1 MKKNRSLLNVI
12 VAITFKLI
20 LFPGNFLVRRCLIN
34 LIGNEINGIHS
45 LYLSIIGVLS
55 VAELG
60 IGEAIVFCMYKP
72 IVEGDTEKTA
82 SLYNLFKRIYLVIGV
97 IIALAGC
104 AVMPFLPYLAKGH
117 AAVDVNLYLT
127 FGLMLI
133 SVVMSYAFS
142 AKTSLMNAYKDN
154 YITTT
159 ITSSGLLLQYVLQ
172 IAVLYIT
179 RSFVWYIIC
188 CIVANAAQ
196 WILTEIIIR
205 KKYPSIEKNTAP
217 KIDSETK
224 NKIVKNVKAMFM
236 HRIGGVFVNM
246 ADNLIISAFL
256 GIAIL
261 GLYSNYTMVMT
272 AMTGTMALFFT
283 PLTSTIGHLFV
294 KDKESFKTYYS
305 FFHAFNF
312 ALGCIFF
319 LGYYAVINSVI
330 NIFFGAN
337 LELSRP
343 VIFVI
348 TLNHFIQFMRQTTLL
363 FRDASGTF
371 YHDRW
376 KPLIEGGINLLLSIA
391 LVLILRDVA
400 GEEVAVVGVIVAT
413 IITSLFVCHTVE
425 PYVLHK
431 HGMNISPKKYF
442 IRNYSYIIIFVI
454 MLLTLDFCMV
464 SLENAWLEFL
474 LNGFIAVGL
483 AMIPILAVIYF
494 DKNFRSY
501 AKKFLTKIKAKLV
514 KKA

>member
-12 VAITFKLI
+12 VAIVFKLI
-20 LFPGNFLVRRCLIN
+20 LFPGNFLVRRYLIH
-34 LIGNEINGIHS
+34 LIGNEINGIYS

-82 SLYNLFKRIYLVIGV
+82 SLYNLFKRIYFVIGL
-97 IIALAGC
+97 IIAVAGC

-117 AAVDVNLYLT
+117 SAVDVNLYLT
-127 FGLMLI
+127 FGLMLV
-133 SVVMSYAFS
+133 SVVMSYSFS

-154 YITTT
+154 YITTI

-172 IAVLYIT
+172 IAVLFIT

-188 CIVANAAQ
+188 CIIANAVQ

-205 KKYPSIEKNTAP
+205 KKYPSIEKNIAP
-217 KIDSETK
+217 KIDGETK
-224 NKIVKNVKAMFM
+224 NQIVKNVKAMFM

-246 ADNLIISAFL
+246 ADNLIISACL

-261 GLYSNYTMVMT
+261 GRYSNYTMVMT

-294 KDKESFKTYYS
+294 KDKEAFKTYYS

-312 ALGCIFF
+312 ALGCVFF

-330 NIFFGAN
+330 SIFFGAN
-337 LELSRP
+337 LELNRA

-376 KPLIEGGINLLLSIA
+376 KPLIEGGINLVLSIVF
-391 LVLILRDVA
+391 VLILRDFA
-400 GEEVAVVGVIVAT
+400 GEEIAVVGVILAT
-413 IITSLFVCHTVE
+413 ILTSLLVCHTVE

-431 HGMNISPKKYF
+431 HGMNSSPHKYF
-442 IRNYSYIIIFVI
+442 IQNYLYIAIFAI
-454 MLLTLDFCMV
+454 MLVILDFSMV
-464 SLENAWLEFL
+464 SFENVWIELL
-474 LNGFIAVGL
+474 LNGLIAVGL
-483 AMIPILAVIYF
+483 AMIPIVAVVYF
-494 DKNFRSY
+494 NKNFRSY
-501 AKKFLTKIKAKLV
+501 VKSFLRKIKLKFV
-514 KKA
+514 K